1 MNSFQERKTISSG
14 ETNKQK
20 TKQNKEPE
28 CKLNTCLAQSLQF
41 DVLGY
46 K

>member
-1 MNSFQERKTISSG
+1 MNSFQEQKAISSG

-20 TKQNKEPE
+20 AKQNKEPE
-28 CKLNTCLAQSLQF
+28 CKLNTWLAQSLQF

>member
-1 MNSFQERKTISSG
+1 MNSFQERKAMEKQIS
-14 ETNKQK
+14 KK
-20 TKQNKEPE
+20 AKQNKEPE